1 MTSWRTDGAIRVLA
15 ARPPAQGYA
24 GRAVRY
30 TGPAPARRGL
40 QRKGPAADNRT
51 VPGSLRAAIVLVV
64 ALLSAGCAPVY
75 WLGAKLLYD
84 KAPNPPSV
92 QLAVSYDPS
101 APDDPKRQLDL
112 YFPGGR
118 DFPTVVFVHGGGW
131 AWGDRTQSFGG
142 ADVYRNIGRFLAS
155 HGIGAAVIGYRLV
168 WPLDWH
174 EQVGDVARAVAW
186 VQAHVAERGGR
197 ADRIFLM
204 GHSAGAQLAA
214 RVATDPTWLSQ
225 AGGAPG
231 GICGVV
237 AVSGAGYDLGDI
249 DTYRAG
255 FDPLYF
261 AERFG
266 GSRLDGTWWHD
277 ASVVPFL
284 DATDP
289 PFLVISA
296 TGESRGLRRQ
306 STLFHDALRKAG
318 VASTFVTVK
327 GSSHERIILELS
339 RDDKTAGPATL
350 EFLRTTPCPRSAGAP
365 PS

>member
-1 MTSWRTDGAIRVLA
+1 MTPSPVASGTSHGPRGTRRGRGRLA
-15 ARPPAQGYA
+15 ALLLA
-24 GRAVRY
+24 AVCC
-30 TGPAPARRGL
+30 
-40 QRKGPAADNRT
+40 Q
-51 VPGSLRAAIVLVV
+51 
-64 ALLSAGCAPVY
+64 GCAPVY
-75 WLGAKLLYD
+75 WVGARLLYNT
-84 KAPNPPSV
+84 APNPPSV
-92 QLAVSYDPS
+92 TLDVSYDPA

-112 YFPGGR
+112 YLPGGR
-118 DFPTVVFVHGGGW
+118 NFPTVVFVHGGGW
-131 AWGDRTQSFGG
+131 AWGDRTQVFGG

-155 HGIGAAVIGYRLV
+155 KGIGVAVIGYRLV
-168 WPLDWH
+168 WPLDWQS
-174 EQVGDVARAVAW
+174 QVGDVARAVAW
-186 VQAHVAERGGR
+186 VQREIGARGGS

-214 RVATDPTWLSQ
+214 RVSTDPAWLAREQ
-225 AGGAPG
+225 GTGAPL
-231 GICGVV
+231 CGVV

-266 GSRLDGTWWHD
+266 GSRLDGAWWRE

-284 DATDP
+284 DAADP

-306 STLFHDALRKAG
+306 SALLHEQLQKAG
-318 VASTFVTVK
+318 VPSRFVTVK

-339 RDDKTAGPATL
+339 REDKTAGLAVL
-350 EFLRTTPCPRSAGAP
+350 EFLASTPCPRAGG
-365 PS
+365 

>member
-1 MTSWRTDGAIRVLA
+1 MRLLA
-15 ARPPAQGYA
+15 L
-24 GRAVRY
+24 AV
-30 TGPAPARRGL
+30 A
-40 QRKGPAADNRT
+40 
-51 VPGSLRAAIVLVV
+51 VV
-64 ALLSAGCAPVY
+64 CSQGCAPVY
-75 WLGAKLLYD
+75 WVGARLLYNS
-84 KAPNPPSV
+84 APSPPV
-92 QLAVSYDPS
+92 VALDVSYDPA

-112 YFPGGR
+112 YLPGGR

-131 AWGDRTQSFGG
+131 AWGDRTQRFGG

-155 HGIGAAVIGYRLV
+155 RGIGVAVIGYRLV
-168 WPLDWH
+168 WPLDWQS
-174 EQVGDVARAVAW
+174 QVGDVARAVAW
-186 VQAHVAERGGR
+186 VQREIPARGGR

-214 RVATDPTWLSQ
+214 RVATDPAWL
-225 AGGAPG
+225 AREHGTID
-231 GICGVV
+231 GICGVA

-266 GSRLDGTWWHD
+266 GSRLDGAWWRE

-284 DATDP
+284 DAVDP
-289 PFLVISA
+289 PFLVVSA
-296 TGESRGLRRQ
+296 TGESRSLRRQ
-306 STLFHDALRKAG
+306 SALFHEALGSAG

-339 RDDKTAGPATL
+339 RADKTAGPAVL
-350 EFLRTTPCPRSAGAP
+350 AFLAKTPCPRTGGQGP
-365 PS
+365 P

>member
-1 MTSWRTDGAIRVLA
+1 MRPARVTAIVLA
-15 ARPPAQGYA
+15 ALLSQGC
-24 GRAVRY
+24 GAVY
-30 TGPAPARRGL
+30 WVGAKFLYNTAPAP
-40 QRKGPAADNRT
+40 PT
-51 VPGSLRAAIVLVV
+51 
-64 ALLSAGCAPVY
+64 
-75 WLGAKLLYD
+75 
-84 KAPNPPSV
+84 V
-92 QLAVSYDPS
+92 QLAVPYDPS

-112 YFPGGR
+112 YFPAGK

-142 ADVYRNIGRFLAS
+142 ADVYRNIGRFLAD

-168 WPLDWH
+168 WPLDWQS
-174 EQVGDVARAVAW
+174 QVGDVARATAW

-197 ADRIFLM
+197 ADRLFLM

-214 RVATDPTWLSQ
+214 RVATDPAWLTREQ
-225 AGGAPG
+225 GTAA

-249 DTYRAG
+249 ETYRAG

-266 GSRLDGTWWHD
+266 GSRLDGPWWHD

-284 DATDP
+284 DAGDP

-306 STLFHDALRKAG
+306 SSLFHDALREA
-318 VASTFVTVK
+318 AIPATLVTVR
-327 GSSHERIILELS
+327 GSGHERIILELS
-339 RDDKTAGPATL
+339 RDDKTAGPAVL
-350 EFLRTTPCPRSAGAP
+350 KFINDTPCPRTGG
-365 PS
+365 